1 VSGEDGGLGRSLS
14 DSALLV
20 LGSLLA
26 AVLGFVGL
34 RFLLTGLSEAD
45 YGRYILF
52 QTAAGVL
59 LVFMLWPVPAVL
71 RLGAEEVAERRSL
84 SRVAGSVLL
93 LMLLSLV
100 GVTAV
105 VLIGRGSLEAW
116 LGWEAWELVL
126 GFAAAS
132 ALAGF
137 ACELLKPAGKVGLR
151 TLVPAVGRGLFAA
164 MLGLLVVREQALTL
178 PRAAVLTVIT
188 TLPAVVIP
196 VMAVGSLIRRPWPE
210 RRFVNRATAY
220 GWPLL
225 LRNLGIMGLLTVD
238 VFVIRHVLGEVEV
251 GRYEVAYR
259 IAEQVVVFG
268 FVLEHL
274 CDPLLAGM
282 AARGDRAALSAYQRL
297 AMPQLAWLWGLGAAL
312 MIPLAEPMLVLLGAK
327 SAALS
332 AGILQV
338 VLVGVALRG
347 VTTLENPLLSAHML
361 SFWPTVFF
369 FAALALNLIL
379 DLTLLQTSLGLY
391 GPALATVAAFAL
403 QGVLRSLYLGRLF
416 GAGSWRCYVAT
427 LPALAVLAA
436 TLLGSWPVGLLAW
449 AAAAALVL
457 GAGRGAGLFPAETAR
472 ILDRVRMPDPL
483 RQALAR
489 FYAGAPATPAP
500 GPRGARPVPAV
511 LPDPDP
517 QRRRLLLLVTELH
530 PAGAERI
537 VFEIATRLDPAV
549 WQVLVCSLRSRGDD
563 DGAIA
568 RELQW
573 KGVAVLPLR
582 LQGKLDLAGA
592 WRLRAALQR
601 FRPDVLHAHLFHA
614 NLAARLLRG
623 AGARHV
629 VGTVHVVERRRLPLR
644 FLLERLTA
652 GRDDLTV
659 CVSKAVA
666 EHARRRLGVRRRR
679 LRVVPNGIDVRRFG
693 ALPDRDEAR
702 AELGLPRTT
711 PVIGA
716 VGRLDRQ
723 KGLPHLIEAFAR
735 LDHPTARL
743 VIAGSGGEE
752 PALRLLV
759 RQHRLADRVRF
770 LGFRSDVPRVLAAL
784 DVFCM
789 PSLWEGFGLALV
801 EAMAAGVPAV
811 VSRIDSLPEVLGEAG
826 VLVPPADAAALATAL
841 GELLADTARR
851 EELARRGRERAQQF
865 SLESML
871 AGYEAVYGEL
881 LGD

>member
-1 VSGEDGGLGRSLS
+1 
-14 DSALLV
+14 
-20 LGSLLA
+20 
-26 AVLGFVGL
+26 
-34 RFLLTGLSEAD
+34 
-45 YGRYILF
+45 
-52 QTAAGVL
+52 
-59 LVFMLWPVPAVL
+59 
-71 RLGAEEVAERRSL
+71 
-84 SRVAGSVLL
+84 
-93 LMLLSLV
+93 
-100 GVTAV
+100 
-105 VLIGRGSLEAW
+105 
-116 LGWEAWELVL
+116 
-126 GFAAAS
+126 
-132 ALAGF
+132 
-137 ACELLKPAGKVGLR
+137 
-151 TLVPAVGRGLFAA
+151 

-188 TLPAVVIP
+188 TLPAIVIP
-196 VMAVGSLIRRPWPE
+196 IAALGALVRRPRPE
-210 RRFVNRATAY
+210 RGLVDRATRF
-220 GWPLL
+220 GGPLL
-225 LRNLGIMGLLTVD
+225 LRNLGVMGLLTVD

-297 AMPQLAWLWGLGAAL
+297 AMPQLAWMWGLGAAL
-312 MIPLAEPMLVLLGAK
+312 MIPLAEPMLLLLGAK

-332 AGILQV
+332 AGVLQV

-347 VTTLENPLLSAHML
+347 VTTLENPLLAAHML

-369 FAALALNLIL
+369 FAALALNLFL

-403 QGVLRSLYLGRLF
+403 QGVLRSLYLGRVF
-416 GAGSWRCYVAT
+416 GAGSWRCYAAT
-427 LPALAVLAA
+427 LPALGVLAA
-436 TLLGSWPVGLLAW
+436 TLLGSWPLGLLAWVGLLA
-449 AAAAALVL
+449 LVL
-457 GAGRGAGLFPAETAR
+457 GGGRGAGLFPAETAR
-472 ILDRVRMPDPL
+472 ILDRVRMPESL
-483 RQALAR
+483 RQALAS
-489 FYAGAPATPAP
+489 FYAGAPPASALGPGAPAP
-500 GPRGARPVPAV
+500 APTL
-511 LPDPDP
+511 LPEPDP
-517 QRRRLLLLVTELH
+517 QRRRLMLLITELH

-537 VFEIATRLDPAV
+537 VLEIATRLDPAV
-549 WQVLVCSLRSRGDD
+549 WQVLVCSLRSRGGD

-582 LQGKLDLAGA
+582 LQGKLDLSGA

-623 AGARHV
+623 AGARHM

-666 EHARRRLGVRRRR
+666 GHARRRLGVRRRR
-679 LRVVPNGIDVRRFG
+679 LRVVPNGIDLGHFSE
-693 ALPDRDEAR
+693 LPDRDEAR
-702 AELGLPRTT
+702 AALELSSTA

-759 RQHRLADRVRF
+759 RRHRLADRVRF

-789 PSLWEGFGLALV
+789 PSLWEGFGLSLV
-801 EAMAAGVPAV
+801 EAMAAGVPAI
-811 VSRIDSLPEVLGEAG
+811 VSRIDSLPEVLGDAG
-826 VLVPPADAAALATAL
+826 VLVPPADPAALATAL
-841 GELLADTARR
+841 GELLADPARR
-851 EELARRGRERAQQF
+851 QELARRGRERAQRF
-865 SLESML
+865 SLEAML
-871 AGYEAVYGEL
+871 KGYEGVYSEL
-881 LGD
+881 LDG